1 MSQPDTSPP
10 GPGAPKKRG
19 LSATTW
25 TYLIGIL
32 IAIGALIVVGV
43 VTSGGDPAEAKVGN
57 CVDQTGSD
65 KVKVVP
71 CEDAKAEF
79 KVIARVENQTQ
90 FDASVNACF
99 RYRDQGPVTS
109 FWEGEQDG
117 TGYVLC
123 LVKVD
128 R

>member
-1 MSQPDTSPP
+1 MSQPNTSPP
-10 GPGAPKKRG
+10 APGAPKKG

-32 IAIGALIVVGV
+32 VPIVALVVVGL
-43 VTSGGDPAEAKVGN
+43 VTSGGDPAEAKVGD

-65 KVKVVP
+65 KVKVVA
-71 CEDAKAEF
+71 CDDAKAEF
-79 KVIARVENQTQ
+79 EVIARVEDQTRL
-90 FDASVNACF
+90 DASVNACL
-99 RYRDQGPVTS
+99 RYADQGPVTS
-109 FWEGEQDG
+109 FWEGKQGG

-123 LVKVD
+123 MIKVN